1 MRNNRTAILMITAL
15 FVFAL
20 VLATPANASDDA
32 AALYKSKCASCHAAD
47 GSGDTP
53 AGKKTGTRAFS
64 SPEVQKMT
72 DAQLTE
78 VTTNG
83 KNKMPAYKG
92 KLTDDQI
99 KSLVAYVKE
108 LGKKK

>member
-1 MRNNRTAILMITAL
+1 MRHKRLAIVTILVL
-15 FVFAL
+15 FVFT
-20 VLATPANASDDA
+20 LATPANASDDA
-32 AALYKSKCASCHAAD
+32 ATLYKSKCASCHAAD

-53 AGKKTGTRAFS
+53 AGKKTGTHAFS

-78 VTTNG
+78 ATTNG

-92 KLTDDQI
+92 KLTDEQI

>member
-1 MRNNRTAILMITAL
+1 MMRNKTAILMIVAL
-15 FVFAL
+15 FAF
-20 VLATPANASDDA
+20 VLAAPANASDDA
-32 AALYKSKCASCHAAD
+32 VALYKSKCVSCHAAD

-53 AGKKTGTRAFS
+53 AGKKTGTHAFS

-72 DAQLTE
+72 EAQLTE

-92 KLTDDQI
+92 KLTDEQI
-99 KSLVAYVKE
+99 KALVAYVKE